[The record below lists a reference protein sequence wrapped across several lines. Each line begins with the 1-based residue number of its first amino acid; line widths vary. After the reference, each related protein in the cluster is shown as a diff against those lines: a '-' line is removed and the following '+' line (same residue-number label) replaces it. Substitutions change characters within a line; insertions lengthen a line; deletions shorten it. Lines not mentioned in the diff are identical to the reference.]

1 MYSNSKI
8 AKAVRLATIFGA
20 SATAA
25 ISAPALAAEE
35 QSAEDVERIE
45 VTGSRIKRADM
56 EGANPVQ
63 VISRQDMIN
72 TGINNV
78 GDLLQ
83 EIPSVAGAGT
93 NQSINNGGSGAIRV
107 SLRGLGSERT
117 LVLLNGRRIVASGT
131 GADSS
136 VDLST
141 IPTAIIKRVE
151 VLKDGASAI
160 YGSDAIGGVVN
171 IITRDDFEGLE
182 FNAARDQ
189 STTNGDGASTDIDF
203 IAGIASDKGAVVMS
217 GYFSRQEAQWSG
229 DRDWSKFEYNM
240 DPDTFEITKGGSS
253 APPWG
258 RYNGINSAN
267 PANLTQQS
275 VDDDGELLF
284 NKDGTPVMQLP
295 TGTCNSFTHGA
306 GSGPGQSDPTD
317 FSNPNGYDCWD
328 WDKDTY
334 NYAPVNYHLLP
345 VERYGLTVQGNYEIN
360 EHFNFFSEA
369 SYSHRSASTKLA
381 PEPLAPLIF
390 FGYDGAPYSADNYYN
405 QQFGPKDMNGDT
417 VQIDDWRRRV
427 VETGGRS
434 DNYTL
439 NTTRFVAGFNG
450 DINDNWGYEFSYI
463 YGKNENSNRTGGNF
477 NLDKVALAVGPS
489 FMDENGNVVCGTAEN
504 PIAGCVSLNTF
515 GIPGSD
521 TEISQEMLQYVTF
534 EGHDVGENEQQ
545 IISLAVFGDAFELP
559 AGTVGVAFGLEH
571 REEKGADYPDAL
583 VALGVTTG
591 SSRLAT
597 EGSYSVDEAYFEAA
611 IPLLSD
617 APFAESLD
625 MDLAVRYSDYDTFGD
640 TTNYKLGIKWR
651 PMDDLMARG
660 TLSTA
665 FRAPSTSDLF
675 GGTGITYPTVSD
687 PCSTNATAYCIAD
700 GVPAGGY
707 EALGDQLRQ
716 KTGGNPNT
724 GAEEAD
730 IFTVGLVYSPD
741 FVDGLSF
748 TVDYWNI
755 ELTNAISEGIGPDV
769 ILNGCASRGDYCDQ
783 ISRWPD
789 GNVKLIDDVTT
800 NVGGIDSTGYDFNVR
815 YSTETD
821 FGDLS
826 VNLDSTYYKKY
837 DKTLA
842 DGTVQAHAGW
852 YMKDGDGNFAEWKH
866 TLNFNLRQDD
876 WTAVWSVRY
885 IDEVQENW
893 SQWWTETVATRTI
906 DSQVIHNARF
916 TYFATDY
923 MSVAVGLDNVFDE
936 DPPFAASGFND
947 NTDPRTYATN
957 GRHVNAS
964 VSLKF

>member
-8 AKAVRLATIFGA
+8 AKAVRLAMIFGA
-20 SATAA
+20 GAATA
-25 ISAPALAAEE
+25 ISAPAFSAEE
-35 QSAEDVERIE
+35 ESAEDVERIE
-45 VTGSRIKRADM
+45 VTGSRIKRADI

-63 VISRQDMIN
+63 VISRQDMMN

-107 SLRGLGSERT
+107 SLRGLGSART
-117 LVLLNGRRIVASGT
+117 LVLLNGRRVVSSGT
-131 GADSS
+131 GANSS

-182 FNAARDQ
+182 FNATRDE
-189 STTNGDGASTDIDF
+189 STTNGDGSSTDLDF
-203 IAGIASDKGAVVMS
+203 IAGIASDKGSVVMS
-217 GYFSRQEAQWSG
+217 AYFSRQEPQWSG
-229 DRDWSKFEYNM
+229 DRDWSAFEFNL
-240 DPDTFEITKGGSS
+240 DPDTLEIDKGGSS

-258 RYNGINSAN
+258 RYNGI
-267 PANLTQQS
+267 
-275 VDDDGELLF
+275 DGA
-284 NKDGTPVMQLP
+284 G
-295 TGTCNSFTHGA
+295 GCSSFTHGA

-317 FSNPNGYDCWD
+317 FSNPTGYDCWD
-328 WDKDTY
+328 WGKDTY
-334 NYAPVNYHLLP
+334 NYAPANYHLLP

-381 PEPLAPLIF
+381 PEPLAPLVF

-405 QQFGPKDMNGDT
+405 QQFGPKDKDGNT
-417 VQIDDWRRRV
+417 VQINDWRRRV

-450 DINDNWGYEFSYI
+450 EINDEWGYEFSYI
-463 YGKNENSNRTGGNF
+463 YGKNETSNRTGGNF
-477 NLDKVALAVGPS
+477 NLDKVGQAVGPS
-489 FMDENGNVVCGTAEN
+489 FMDSDGNVVCGTVDA
-504 PIAGCVSLNTF
+504 PIEGCVSLNTF
-515 GIPGSD
+515 GLPGSD
-521 TEISQEMLQYVTF
+521 SEISQEMLGFITF

-545 IISLAVFGDAFELP
+545 IVSLAVFGDAFELP
-559 AGTVGVAFGLEH
+559 AGTVGVAFGIEH
-571 REEKGADYPDAL
+571 REEKGGDYPDAL
-583 VALGVTTG
+583 VALGITTG

-597 EGSYSVDEAYFEAA
+597 EGGYTVDEAYFEAA
-611 IPLLSD
+611 IPLLSG
-617 APFAESLD
+617 APMAESLD
-625 MDLAVRYSDYDTFGD
+625 LDVAVRYSDYDTFGD
-640 TTNYKLGIKWR
+640 TTNHKLGVKWR
-651 PMDDLMARG
+651 PMDNLMVRG

-675 GGTGITYPTVSD
+675 GGAGITYPTVSD
-687 PCSTNATAYCIAD
+687 PCSTNATPTCIAD

-716 KTGGNPNT
+716 TYGGNANIEP
-724 GAEEAD
+724 EEAD
-730 IFTVGLVYSPD
+730 IMTVGVVYSPE
-741 FVDGLSF
+741 FVDGLSL
-748 TVDYWNI
+748 TLDYWDI
-755 ELTNAISEGIGPDV
+755 ELTNAISSIGPDV
-769 ILNGCASRGDYCDQ
+769 ILQGCAARGDYCDK
-783 ISRWPD
+783 IDRWPD
-789 GNVKLIDDVTT
+789 GNVKLIDDRTT
-800 NVGGIDSTGYDFNVR
+800 NVGGVDSSGYDFNIR

-826 VNLDSTYYKKY
+826 VNLDSTYYDTY

-842 DGTVQAHAGW
+842 DGTVQEHSGW
-852 YMKDGDGNFAEWKH
+852 YLKDGDGNFPEWKH
-866 TLNFNLRQDD
+866 TLNLSLRQDD
-876 WTAVWSVRY
+876 WAAVWSVRY
-885 IDEVQENW
+885 IDEVQEQWTVWW
-893 SQWWTETVATRTI
+893 SPTVGERTI
-906 DSQVIHNARF
+906 DSQTIHNARF
-916 TYFATDY
+916 TYFPLES
-923 MSVAVGLDNVFDE
+923 MSVSIGLDNVFDE

-957 GRHVNAS
+957 GRHINLS
-964 VSLKF
+964 VGLKF